1 MRRTRLALLSAVII
15 VCCACGNLKSTDCD
29 DVSRPVGYSID
40 SITGDIH
47 YIDSKGIEAKNIKVN
62 GVYFAPDGTMINY
75 GTNNKAYFTELS
87 ERYESGETI
96 ELSLDDSIAWI
107 QFYADQYRLDEDDLQ
122 DIHKY
127 QGPRH
132 NEIAYTF
139 NIGDNTYD
147 KEYIKQVVFNRYG
160 HLNRNKSNIEKCREA
175 LDKIGTSGV
184 YDGSYMNAK
193 LDKAIERKRMVC
205 WHVAKIFK
213 ILMEDAGVETEALT
227 VKTSD
232 EYHEI
237 CRWKDENNKWHYS
250 DPTYFIAE
258 EASEDAKNASYDIS
272 SDTFNDRYAPVNKF
286 EPNSKGVWNIGV
298 SIGE

>member
-1 MRRTRLALLSAVII
+1 MI
-15 VCCACGNLKSTDCD
+15 ACGNLGETECE
-29 DVSRPVGYSID
+29 VQRPSGYSID
-40 SITGDIH
+40 SVTGDIH
-47 YIDSKGIEAKNIKVN
+47 YVDSKGIEAKNIKVN

-87 ERYESGETI
+87 ERYERGETI
-96 ELSLDDSIAWI
+96 ELNLDDSIAWI

-122 DIHKY
+122 GIHKY
-127 QGPRH
+127 QGPRY

-160 HLNRNKSNIEKCREA
+160 HLDKNKSNTEKCREA
-175 LDKIGTSGV
+175 LDKISTNGV
-184 YDGSYMNAK
+184 YDGTYICAD
-193 LDKAIERKRMVC
+193 LDVAIERGKMVC

-227 VKTSD
+227 VKTYGD
-232 EYHEI
+232 YHEI

-250 DPTYFIAE
+250 DPTYFITG
-258 EASEDAKNASYDIS
+258 EASEEAKNASYDMN

-286 EPNSKGVWNIGV
+286 EPNSKAVWNIGV